1 MRGLEGVWRGASRHQ
16 SLIIYRPYFPAQK
29 NRKTRKT
36 RWKMRESSVEIILLP
51 QKNHT
56 SMDVVR
62 KKEGCGEGTTPD
74 KSGKG
79 ERWV

>member
-1 MRGLEGVWRGASRHQ
+1 
-16 SLIIYRPYFPAQK
+16 
-29 NRKTRKT
+29 
-36 RWKMRESSVEIILLP
+36 MRESSVEIILLP